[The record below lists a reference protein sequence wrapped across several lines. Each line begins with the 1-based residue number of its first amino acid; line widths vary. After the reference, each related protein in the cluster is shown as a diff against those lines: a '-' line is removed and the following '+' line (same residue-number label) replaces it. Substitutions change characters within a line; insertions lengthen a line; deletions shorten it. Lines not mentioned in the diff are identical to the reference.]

1 MERKGITIGG
11 IIVFDYIKI
20 VDTYPKVG
28 RLANILNI
36 EHSVGGA
43 VPNTLIDLAKMDN
56 SIPLQAIGVVG
67 NDELGDYVL
76 KVLKEN
82 SINTEMIFQQNEVRT
97 SFTDD
102 MIVES
107 TGERTFFHYRGANS
121 LLDITH
127 FDFDRISSK
136 ILHVGYPLLLDKLDS
151 VDPEYGTVLA
161 KTLAMAQQKGIK
173 TSLDL
178 VSENS
183 DRFSKIIPPS
193 LKYTDYCTINEIEA
207 SLTTN
212 IPIRDTE
219 DKLIVDNIK
228 PICFK
233 LKEMG
238 VKEWVIIHSPEGAFA
253 LDETNNFYMQP
264 SFDLPKGYI
273 KGTVGA
279 GDAFCAGVLYSINKG
294 WDISK
299 ALKVGTATATTCLSK
314 SGTTDGV
321 KDIESMM
328 RLYSEM
334 KIKKLIF

>member
-1 MERKGITIGG
+1 M
-11 IIVFDYIKI
+11 
-20 VDTYPKVG
+20 
-28 RLANILNI
+28 
-36 EHSVGGA
+36 
-43 VPNTLIDLAKMDN
+43 
-56 SIPLQAIGVVG
+56 
-67 NDELGDYVL
+67 
-76 KVLKEN
+76 
-82 SINTEMIFQQNEVRT
+82 
-97 SFTDD
+97 
-102 MIVES
+102 
-107 TGERTFFHYRGANS
+107 
-121 LLDITH
+121 
-127 FDFDRISSK
+127 
-136 ILHVGYPLLLDKLDS
+136 
-151 VDPEYGTVLA
+151 
-161 KTLAMAQQKGIK
+161 
-173 TSLDL
+173 

-219 DKLIVDNIK
+219 DKLIVDNIE

-238 VKEWVIIHSPEGAFA
+238 VKQWVIVHSPEGAFA
-253 LDETNNFYMQP
+253 LDETNNFYIQP

-299 ALKVGTATATTCLSK
+299 ALKVGTATATACLSK
-314 SGTTDGV
+314 SGTTGGV

-328 RLYSEM
+328 KLYENLPM
-334 KIKKLIF
+334 RKL